1 MGKNNLVRVTT
12 AMVTALVIFG
22 LKTGVSASDTSSKI
36 SDVNQKIDQ
45 TQSLIS
51 DGQKKISK
59 LQEKQTVDAQEI
71 QSLNKNIDARK
82 AHLAKQAR
90 SAQLNDTSSVIQF
103 VTDSNSLS
111 DAVDRVTTVATM
123 VHANNQTLSD
133 QKKDKLK
140 VAADKESIDLAA
152 TQQKKVNTKL
162 QSDMADLAVQKT
174 ELQVKKAKEDADKKK
189 AENALAAAKKAATTV
204 KTTKDSTVAVKA
216 LATANKAA
224 TDVTNKTENLTN
236 VVAASSSGNKAAN
249 VTNLSNNNNNN
260 KTTTSVNNSTNSEA
274 NNAASSSSSTS
285 SSVPSSSSVDTGSAV
300 SAALSLTRMG
310 IPYVWGG
317 ASLSGMDCSGLTA
330 YVYGKFG
337 VSLPHNTA
345 AQEGYVS
352 YESVSQAQP
361 GDLLF
366 WGSKGSSYHVAI
378 YIGGGQYVHAP
389 QTGQNVKVG
398 SISTF
403 TPSFAGRLK

>member
-1 MGKNNLVRVTT
+1 MGKNNLVKVTT
-12 AMVTALVIFG
+12 AIAAALVVFS
-22 LKTGVSASDTSSKI
+22 LKTGVSASDTVSKI
-36 SDVNQKIDQ
+36 SDVNRKIDQ

-51 DGQKKISK
+51 DNQQKLSK
-59 LQEKQTVDAQEI
+59 LQEKQTADAQEI
-71 QSLNKNIDARK
+71 QSLTKNINARK
-82 AHLAKQAR
+82 DHLAKQAR
-90 SAQLNDTSSVIQF
+90 SAQINDAGSIIQF
-103 VTDSNSLS
+103 VTDSNNLS

-140 VAADKESIDLAA
+140 VAADKESIDLAED
-152 TQQKKVNTKL
+152 QQKKVNAKL

-174 ELQVKKAKEDADKKK
+174 ELQVRKAKEDADKKN

-224 TDVTNKTENLTN
+224 DK
-236 VVAASSSGNKAAN
+236 AASNKPESLNATTVSS
-249 VTNLSNNNNNN
+249 SNNNG
-260 KTTTSVNNSTNSEA
+260 SVVTKLANTNSTDTNSSTDKTNDSNDA
-274 NNAASSSSSTS
+274 VSSSSSNNA
-285 SSVPSSSSVDTGSAV
+285 PSTSSVDTGSAV

-317 ASLSGMDCSGLTA
+317 SSLSGMDCSGLTA
-330 YVYGKFG
+330 FVYGKFG

-352 YESVSQAQP
+352 YESVAQAQP

-366 WGSKGSSYHVAI
+366 WGAKGSSYHVAI

-403 TPSFAGRLK
+403 APSFAGRLK